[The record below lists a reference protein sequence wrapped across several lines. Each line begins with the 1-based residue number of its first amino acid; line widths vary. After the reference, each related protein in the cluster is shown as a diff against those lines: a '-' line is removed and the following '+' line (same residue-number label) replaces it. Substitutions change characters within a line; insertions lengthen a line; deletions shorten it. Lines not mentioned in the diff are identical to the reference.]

1 MGPDAYR
8 NLPVALDA
16 LTGGLE
22 AHVSLKDRDPFLGLR
37 LDKSEDYADIAPIRK
52 EGIRAWLTIQRGCDK
67 MCTFCIVPFVRGRER
82 SLPLKLLVEDV
93 EKLVDQ
99 GFKEVVLLGQ
109 TVNSYRD
116 NGSQFW
122 GSPLCRW
129 RSERLR
135 TPPIYLAT
143 PRRCD

>member
-16 LTGGLE
+16 LAHDVE
-22 AHVSLKDRDPFLGLR
+22 SHVSLTDRDPFVGLR
-37 LDKSEDYADIAPIRK
+37 LDQNEDYADIVPIRK

-93 EKLVDQ
+93 EKLV
-99 GFKEVVLLGQ
+99 
-109 TVNSYRD
+109 
-116 NGSQFW
+116 
-122 GSPLCRW
+122 
-129 RSERLR
+129 
-135 TPPIYLAT
+135 
-143 PRRCD
+143 